1 MVKVALFVRLQAKP
15 GKEEEVKGFLES
27 AVALANRETTTP
39 VWFALRMGPAT
50 FAIFDA
56 FAGDAAR
63 QAHLAGDIARTLMAE
78 APRLLAE
85 TPKIEMVDVLAAKL
99 PAGLSGADGGL
110 RGRPFSQTPALTATH
125 DSARSWFGRD
135 T

>member
-1 MVKVALFVRLQAKP
+1 MMSQWDEKRGHMVKVALFVRLQAKP

-27 AVALANRETTTP
+27 AVALANREAATP
-39 VWFALRMGPAT
+39 VWFGLRLGPAT

-56 FAGDAAR
+56 FAGDDAR

-99 PAGLSGADGGL
+99 PAG
-110 RGRPFSQTPALTATH
+110 
-125 DSARSWFGRD
+125 
-135 T
+135 

>member
-15 GKEEEVKGFLES
+15 GNEEEVKGFLES

-85 TPKIEMVDVLAAKL
+85 TPKIEMVDVLA
-99 PAGLSGADGGL
+99 GADEGL
-110 RGRPFSQTPALTATH
+110 RGRPSQTPVLTATH

>member
-1 MVKVALFVRLQAKP
+1 VHCTEPLEPLLVEAGSRVHLCTGSRPSRGDSAYLRLPEARTYGQSCTVRTFAGEA

-63 QAHLAGDIARTLMAE
+63 QAHLAGDIA
-78 APRLLAE
+78 
-85 TPKIEMVDVLAAKL
+85 
-99 PAGLSGADGGL
+99 GL
-110 RGRPFSQTPALTATH
+110 
-125 DSARSWFGRD
+125 
-135 T
+135 

>member
-27 AVALANRETTTP
+27 AVALANREATTP

-78 APRLLAE
+78 APRLLAA

-99 PAGLSGADGGL
+99 PAG
-110 RGRPFSQTPALTATH
+110 
-125 DSARSWFGRD
+125 
-135 T
+135 

>member
-1 MVKVALFVRLQAKP
+1 MGRRSTEILNP
-15 GKEEEVKGFLES
+15 S
-27 AVALANRETTTP
+27 PNREITTP

-99 PAGLSGADGGL
+99 PAG
-110 RGRPFSQTPALTATH
+110 
-125 DSARSWFGRD
+125 
-135 T
+135 

>member
-1 MVKVALFVRLQAKP
+1 MCIRLSAPHEGDSAYLRLPGKRGHMVKVALFVRLQAKP
-15 GKEEEVKGFLES
+15 GKEEEVTGFLES

-99 PAGLSGADGGL
+99 PAG
-110 RGRPFSQTPALTATH
+110 
-125 DSARSWFGRD
+125 
-135 T
+135 

>member
-27 AVALANRETTTP
+27 AVALANREATTP
-39 VWFALRMGPAT
+39 VWFALRLGPAT

-56 FAGDAAR
+56 FEGEGAR
-63 QAHLAGDIARTLMAE
+63 QAHLAGAIAKALMAE

-85 TPKIEMVDVLAAKL
+85 APNIGMVDVLAAKL
-99 PAGLSGADGGL
+99 PAG
-110 RGRPFSQTPALTATH
+110 
-125 DSARSWFGRD
+125 
-135 T
+135 

>member
-15 GKEEEVKGFLES
+15 GKEEEVKGFLEG
-27 AVALANRETTTP
+27 AVALANREAATP
-39 VWFALRMGPAT
+39 VWFALRLGPAT

-56 FAGDAAR
+56 FAGDGAR
-63 QAHLAGDIARTLMAE
+63 QAHLAGDIAKTLMAE

-99 PAGLSGADGGL
+99 PAG
-110 RGRPFSQTPALTATH
+110 
-125 DSARSWFGRD
+125 
-135 T
+135 

>member
-99 PAGLSGADGGL
+99 PAGLSRADG
-110 RGRPFSQTPALTATH
+110 
-125 DSARSWFGRD
+125 SARAPVFADARAHRD